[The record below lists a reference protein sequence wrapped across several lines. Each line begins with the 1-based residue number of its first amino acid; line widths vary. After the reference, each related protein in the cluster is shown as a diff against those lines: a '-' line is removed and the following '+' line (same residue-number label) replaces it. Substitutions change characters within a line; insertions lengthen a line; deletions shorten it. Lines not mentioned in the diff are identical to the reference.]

1 MLLGLLIGTWYMG
14 MGVALIEF
22 GCLLIKARSKE
33 GLIGIR
39 QGRAL
44 IDSWRGYARHTIN
57 ISFARLSVTY
67 VTGRGPGQRSN
78 YRIK

>member
-1 MLLGLLIGTWYMG
+1 MLLVLLIGTWNMG
-14 MGVALIEF
+14 VGVALIEIWSD
-22 GCLLIKARSKE
+22 LE
-33 GLIGIR
+33 
-39 QGRAL
+39 RAL
-44 IDSWRGYARHTIN
+44 IDSWQEYVCHRIS